1 MSKKNIFLVLIVL
14 TTIFFSV
21 IAYQPAEVVIIGPK
35 FHEQEYFE
43 EELKII
49 SEQLGITIAYQVVSD
64 PETYI
69 IENTSNPSSIAILPN
84 PQGVVNLAQ
93 RKLLYNLDDIN
104 VDETRIQDLYTKH
117 LTSIVSHEEKI
128 YAGWTRLFPNSLIWY
143 DISKLN
149 ETNVQFESFES
160 LLEQAKQIA
169 DEGSSPWCA
178 NSESSSSTGWIQTNW
193 LEDIL
198 LTKYGPEVYDKWS
211 RLEIRASNIKIYS
224 SLKIIG
230 ELVFYENHIYNG
242 TQSIRNNEF
251 RNLPQIMLNDSTSCF
266 LSWSGHYFKYYIPEN
281 YEYLKDYGVVAV
293 PTINFQNSVV
303 GIGDNIVLTKND
315 DLSKKVISKILSKNF
330 GETWS
335 SHSDS
340 EFISANKYFD
350 ENKITNQLTK
360 HEFQIVHSALNIDN
374 FRYDA
379 SELMARPIGAND
391 LWVFFI
397 NYLAQG
403 EDQLVKL
410 LNDLDKNF

>member
-69 IENTSNPSSIAILPN
+69 IENTGNPSSIAILPN

-160 LLEQAKQIA
+160 LLEQTKQIA

-266 LSWSGHYFKYYIPEN
+266 LSWNGHYFKYYIPEN

-335 SHSDS
+335 SYSDS

-360 HEFQIVHSALNIDN
+360 HEFQIVHSAMNIDN

-379 SELMARPIGAND
+379 SELMARPVGAND

-397 NYLAQG
+397 NYLDQG
-403 EDQLVKL
+403 EGQLVKL
-410 LNDLDKNF
+410 LNNLDKNF

>member
-69 IENTSNPSSIAILPN
+69 IENASNPSSIAILPN

-160 LLEQAKQIA
+160 LLEQTKQIA

-230 ELVFYENHIYNG
+230 ELIFYENHIYNG

-251 RNLPQIMLNDSTSCF
+251 RNLPKIMLNDTTSCF

-335 SHSDS
+335 SYSDS

>member
-69 IENTSNPSSIAILPN
+69 IENTSIPSSIAILPN

-160 LLEQAKQIA
+160 LLEQTKQIA

-230 ELVFYENHIYNG
+230 ELIFYENHIYNG

-251 RNLPQIMLNDSTSCF
+251 RNLPKIMLNDSTSCF

-335 SHSDS
+335 SYSDS

>member
-160 LLEQAKQIA
+160 LLEQTKQIA

-230 ELVFYENHIYNG
+230 ELIFYENHIYNG

-251 RNLPQIMLNDSTSCF
+251 RNLPKIMLNDSTSCF

>member
-160 LLEQAKQIA
+160 LLEQTKQIA

-335 SHSDS
+335 SYSDS

>member
-1 MSKKNIFLVLIVL
+1 M
-14 TTIFFSV
+14 
-21 IAYQPAEVVIIGPK
+21 
-35 FHEQEYFE
+35 
-43 EELKII
+43 
-49 SEQLGITIAYQVVSD
+49 
-64 PETYI
+64 
-69 IENTSNPSSIAILPN
+69 
-84 PQGVVNLAQ
+84 
-93 RKLLYNLDDIN
+93 
-104 VDETRIQDLYTKH
+104 
-117 LTSIVSHEEKI
+117 
-128 YAGWTRLFPNSLIWY
+128 
-143 DISKLN
+143 
-149 ETNVQFESFES
+149 
-160 LLEQAKQIA
+160 
-169 DEGSSPWCA
+169 
-178 NSESSSSTGWIQTNW
+178 
-193 LEDIL
+193 
-198 LTKYGPEVYDKWS
+198 
-211 RLEIRASNIKIYS
+211 
-224 SLKIIG
+224 KIIG
-230 ELVFYENHIYNG
+230 ELIFYENHIYNG

-251 RNLPQIMLNDSTSCF
+251 RNLPKIMLNDTTSCF

-335 SHSDS
+335 SYSDS

>member
-1 MSKKNIFLVLIVL
+1 LSKKNIFLVLIVL

-117 LTSIVSHEEKI
+117 LTSIVSYEEKI

-160 LLEQAKQIA
+160 LLEQTKQIA

-198 LTKYGPEVYDKWS
+198 LTKYGPEVYDQWS

-230 ELVFYENHIYNG
+230 ELIFYENHIYNG

-315 DLSKKVISKILSKNF
+315 DLSKEVMSKILSKNF

-350 ENKITNQLTK
+350 ENTITNQLTK
-360 HEFQIVHSALNIDN
+360 HEFQIVHSAMNIDN

-379 SELMARPIGAND
+379 SELMARPVGAND

-397 NYLAQG
+397 NYLDQG
-403 EDQLVKL
+403 EGQLVKL

>member
-69 IENTSNPSSIAILPN
+69 IENTGNPSSIAILPN

-160 LLEQAKQIA
+160 LLEQTKQIA

>member
-160 LLEQAKQIA
+160 LLEQTKQIA

-230 ELVFYENHIYNG
+230 ELIFYENHIYNG

-251 RNLPQIMLNDSTSCF
+251 RNLPKIMLNDSTSCF

-350 ENKITNQLTK
+350 ENTITNQLTK

>member
-1 MSKKNIFLVLIVL
+1 MSKKNNFLVLIVF

-49 SEQLGITIAYQVVSD
+49 SEQLGIKIAYHVVLD

-69 IENTSNPSSIAILPN
+69 VENANNPSSIAILPN

-93 RKLLYNLDDIN
+93 KKLLHNLDDIN
-104 VDETRIQDLYTKH
+104 IDETRIQDLYTKH

-149 ETNVQFESFES
+149 ETNVQFESFEN
-160 LLEQAKQIA
+160 LLEQTKQIA

-230 ELVFYENHIYNG
+230 ELIFYENHIYNG

-251 RNLPQIMLNDSTSCF
+251 RNLPQIMLNDTTSCF

-335 SHSDS
+335 SYSDS

-350 ENKITNQLTK
+350 ENTIANQLTK

-379 SELMARPIGAND
+379 SELMARPIGADD

-397 NYLAQG
+397 NYLVQG
-403 EDQLVKL
+403 ESQLVKL

>member
-160 LLEQAKQIA
+160 LLEQTKQIA

-230 ELVFYENHIYNG
+230 ELIFYENHIYNG

-251 RNLPQIMLNDSTSCF
+251 RNLPKIMLNDSTSCF

-335 SHSDS
+335 SYSDS

>member
-69 IENTSNPSSIAILPN
+69 IENASNPSSIAILPN

-160 LLEQAKQIA
+160 LLEQTKQIA

-230 ELVFYENHIYNG
+230 ELIFYENHIYNG

-251 RNLPQIMLNDSTSCF
+251 RNLPKIMLNDSTSCF

-315 DLSKKVISKILSKNF
+315 DLSKEVMSKILSKNF